1 MCYYAALVMNQHSCD
16 AMCLVLTYI
25 DNSKFAVVKS
35 IIFVMKCFL
44 IVGIIAVIIHAYCIQ
59 GWLRKSSDH
68 GRVVV
73 VI

>member
-1 MCYYAALVMNQHSCD
+1 MNQHPCD

-44 IVGIIAVIIHAYCIQ
+44 IVGIIAGISILYT
-59 GWLRKSSDH
+59 
-68 GRVVV
+68 RVAKEK
-73 VI
+73 